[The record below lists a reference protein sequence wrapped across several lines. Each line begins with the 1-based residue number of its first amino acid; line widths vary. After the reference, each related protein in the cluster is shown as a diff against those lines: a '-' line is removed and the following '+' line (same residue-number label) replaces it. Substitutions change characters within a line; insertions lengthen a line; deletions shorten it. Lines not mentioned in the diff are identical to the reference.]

1 MTAWFTPSSL
11 FLHFLKNDITL
22 FNSLIFSEKTT
33 CFKPS
38 SPFLSFLKN
47 GITLFSSQ
55 FSLKRQQG
63 SNQAVHFSFS
73 QKWHYAL
80 QFSIF
85 SKNTT
90 RFKWISLF
98 LNFLEN
104 DMTIFS
110 SLFFLKIQEG
120 SNQVVRFYIFSTMT
134 LRCSILNFFWKDNM
148 VETNSEFYQKS
159 HGAIQSSIFAEKTT
173 WFKTSRLFVNFLK
186 NDTMLLS

>member
-73 QKWHYAL
+73 QKWHDDI
-80 QFSIF
+80 QFPIF
-85 SKNTT
+85 SENT
-90 RFKWISLF
+90 RGFKPSSPFLHF
-98 LNFLEN
+98 LNN
-104 DMTIFS
+104 DITLFHS
-110 SLFFLKIQEG
+110 QFFLKRQHG
-120 SNQVVRFYIFSTMT
+120 WDQVVYFWILSKIRWCYSV
-134 LRCSILNFFWKDNM
+134 LNFRWKDNM
-148 VETNSEFYQKS
+148 VQNK
-159 HGAIQSSIFAEKTT
+159 
-173 WFKTSRLFVNFLK
+173 
-186 NDTMLLS
+186 